1 MDFKLSEEQ
10 ICKTITAHMRFDC
23 NMYIHPWE
31 ARGLSPRE
39 AARIQTF
46 PDDYV
51 FTGSQNSWYAQIG
64 NAVPVKLAQAIGM
77 GVMRFLK

>member
-1 MDFKLSEEQ
+1 MK
-10 ICKTITAHMRFDC
+10 FDC
-23 NMYIHPWE
+23 NMYIHPWD

-51 FTGSQNSWYAQIG
+51 ITGSQNMW
-64 NAVPVKLAQAIGM
+64 
-77 GVMRFLK
+77 